1 MILNAK
7 NGSLPIA
14 DTQMNYISFGRGPK
28 PLILIPGLGDGLR
41 SVKGL
46 ALPFAF
52 MYRCLVKDYTVY
64 SFSRRNDLPQ
74 GFSTRD
80 MAADIAYAMNELGIE
95 KAHVLGVSQGG
106 MIAEYLA
113 IDFPNLID
121 KLVLT
126 VTIPSPN
133 ETIQTTIQKWKEMA
147 NLKDYKSIM
156 VDTAE
161 KSYTEA
167 YLRKMRPMYRFIGG
181 FGAPKSFERFQIM
194 ADACVTHDAS
204 AELGKITAP
213 TLILGGWQDKIVTG
227 RASEE
232 LASLIPGC
240 QLYMYEEYGH
250 GLYEEAPDFVKRV
263 TSFLG

>member
-1 MILNAK
+1 MIFNAK
-7 NGSLPIA
+7 NGSISVA
-14 DTQMNYISFGRGPK
+14 NTEINYISFGRGPK

-80 MAADIAYAMNELGIE
+80 MAADIAYAMNELGMG

-113 IDFPNLID
+113 IDFPDLVD
-121 KLVLT
+121 KLILT
-126 VTIPSPN
+126 VTIPSQN

-147 NLKDYKSIM
+147 TLRDYKGIM
-156 VDTAE
+156 IDTAE

-167 YLRKMRPMYRFIGG
+167 YLKKMRPMYRFIGS

-194 ADACVTHDAS
+194 ADACLTHDAS
-204 AELGKITAP
+204 AELGKINSP
-213 TLILGGWQDKIVTG
+213 TLILGGRQDKIVTG
-227 RASEE
+227 KASEE

-240 QLYMYEEYGH
+240 QLYVYEEYGH